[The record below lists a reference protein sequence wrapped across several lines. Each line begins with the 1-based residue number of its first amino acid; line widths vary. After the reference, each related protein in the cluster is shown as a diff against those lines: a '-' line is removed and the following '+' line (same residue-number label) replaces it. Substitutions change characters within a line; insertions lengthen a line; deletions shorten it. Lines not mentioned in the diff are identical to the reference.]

1 MLFQTLLELRQL
13 LLRDTSD
20 IVGSPVLFQQ
30 AARLLVQEPE
40 AQL

>member
-1 MLFQTLLELRQL
+1 MLFQALLKLRQL
-13 LLRDTSD
+13 LLRNAADV
-20 IVGSPVLFQQ
+20 VGSPVLFQQ